1 MTPLNFRIYEQLA
14 KQKGIEKNLD
24 CITFLTDFDKDK
36 LTLKRNEINVQN
48 YDILYNGKPFR
59 IAPKAF
65 SGIVKRSKCFKREK
79 KVKIKDP
86 VVSMQLWHVS
96 HHRRTGKIRSAK
108 KEKFCWFLESYYTSI
123 NCDERLAPKHLYYFE
138 DGIIAFDQVI
148 NTDKDC
154 LICSKLKC
162 SREYRITSEL
172 ISCSALI
179 PSRSKFELNELK
191 RWPIDY

>member
-1 MTPLNFRIYEQLA
+1 MRSSLIKDHICREKCVIVKTLPTIATIIVKLDGVMTPLNFRIYEQLA

-86 VVSMQLWHVS
+86 VVSMQLWHVFHTIEELVRLDQPKRKNFVGFWS
-96 HHRRTGKIRSAK
+96 HIIQVLTAMKGLHPSICIILKMVLLLLIR
-108 KEKFCWFLESYYTSI
+108 
-123 NCDERLAPKHLYYFE
+123 
-138 DGIIAFDQVI
+138 
-148 NTDKDC
+148 
-154 LICSKLKC
+154 
-162 SREYRITSEL
+162 
-172 ISCSALI
+172 
-179 PSRSKFELNELK
+179 
-191 RWPIDY
+191 